1 MDISSSAELKAFDA
15 TARTGSMSAAARLLG
30 IRQPTVSAHIAGL
43 EKRFGVE
50 LFVRRP
56 RGVELTTF
64 GMALYEVSNRVYQAE
79 QQAALLLL
87 GARSQYEGHLKVAAV
102 GPYNVLPM
110 VKRYRTLYPRIR
122 IAINVGD
129 SRQIV
134 GNILDHRADV
144 GVMLHAVDDAR
155 VHCIPYRRQP
165 LIVFAAATHPLAS
178 LKTMVLSDLESQEFV
193 LREQGS
199 QTRSVFE
206 SGLAA
211 AGVRVRST
219 LEVGSREAVREAV
232 AQGLGLG
239 VVAQTAFVPDAR
251 LVVLPIS
258 DMALSTHVH
267 VICLA
272 ERTAAPLIAHF
283 LAVVEDLKRLALE
296 PGLWATAQ
304 RADGKSSVLRPSGG
318 PCAPGAA

>member
-15 TARTGSMSAAARLLG
+15 TARSGSMSAAARLLG
-30 IRQPTVSAHIAGL
+30 IRQPTISAHVAGL

-50 LFVRRP
+50 LFVRRG

-64 GMALYEVSNRVYQAE
+64 GRALHEVSNRIYRAE
-79 QQAALLLL
+79 QQAELLLL
-87 GARSQYEGHLKVAAV
+87 GARSQYEGHLKVSAV

-110 VKRYRTLYPRIR
+110 VKRYRTLFPRIR
-122 IAINVGD
+122 LAISVGD
-129 SRQIV
+129 SRKIV
-134 GNILDHRADV
+134 ESILDHRDDV
-144 GVMLHAVDDAR
+144 GVMLHAVNDHR

-165 LIVFAAATHPLAS
+165 LIVFAAISHPLAD
-178 LKTMVLSDLESQEFV
+178 LKTMMLSDLEGQEFV

-199 QTRSVFE
+199 QTRSIFE
-206 SGLAA
+206 SGLKA
-211 AGVRVRST
+211 AGIRIRSS

-239 VVAQTAFVPDAR
+239 VVAQTAFVADSR
-251 LVVLPIS
+251 LVVLPIG

-272 ERTAAPLIAHF
+272 ERQSAPLIARF
-283 LAVVEDLKRLALE
+283 IGVAEELKMTWNPKKL
-296 PGLWATAQ
+296 T
-304 RADGKSSVLRPSGG
+304 
-318 PCAPGAA
+318 

>member
-1 MDISSSAELKAFDA
+1 MDISSTSAELKAFDA

-30 IRQPTVSAHIAGL
+30 IRQPTISAHIAGL

-50 LFVRRP
+50 LFVRRG

-64 GMALYEVSNRVYQAE
+64 GQGLHEISNRIYQAE

-87 GARSQYEGHLKVAAV
+87 SARSQYEGHLKVAAV

-110 VKRYRTLYPRIR
+110 VKRYRTLFPRIR
-122 IAINVGD
+122 LAINIGD
-129 SRQIV
+129 SKQIV
-134 GNILDHRADV
+134 DSILDHRADV
-144 GVMLHAVDDAR
+144 GVMLHAVDDQR
-155 VHCIPYRRQP
+155 VHCIPYRQQP
-165 LIVFAAATHPLAS
+165 LIVFASSTHPLANR
-178 LKTMVLSDLESQEFV
+178 KTMMLSDLEGQEFV

-206 SGLAA
+206 AGLAV
-211 AGVRVRST
+211 AGVHVRSS

-239 VVAQTAFVPDAR
+239 VVAQTAFVADSR
-251 LVVLPIS
+251 LAVLPIK
-258 DMALSTHVH
+258 DLALSTHVH

-272 ERTAAPLIAHF
+272 ERLSAPLIASF
-283 LAVVEDLKRLALE
+283 FVVVEDLRRLASQAVA
-296 PGLWATAQ
+296 GQ
-304 RADGKSSVLRPSGG
+304 R
-318 PCAPGAA
+318 